1 MRMLEWARIIYDTG
15 APERAYQRVKSTG
28 GCPSV
33 RTYNTVTVRV
43 VGMYVWRGLRTE
55 QADAAG
61 RVPEASSA
69 PTARRLELQP
79 GDDYG
84 AAAAALVQKGW
95 GDAYVVHVGAR
106 SLELLCE
113 SMGASAANAEFN
125 TLMHRVLGIAEQVRY
140 CDRAA
145 NPRWNGRQDSFTN
158 PINCTWGFTRPPP
171 LPEAALFG
179 MGGGEL
185 PKCETDPAALLRS
198 RLEGP
203 TRTFSGTAN
212 SRYSTRDRAQTLF
225 RQYM

>member
-1 MRMLEWARIIYDTG
+1 MRIF
-15 APERAYQRVKSTG
+15 VG
-28 GCPSV
+28 GKDEAVEAMNLRPLIM
-33 RTYNTVTVRV
+33 TYRL
-43 VGMYVWRGLRTE
+43 GSK
-55 QADAAG
+55 AA
-61 RVPEASSA
+61 
-69 PTARRLELQP
+69 
-79 GDDYG
+79 
-84 AAAAALVQKGW
+84 
-95 GDAYVVHVGAR
+95 
-106 SLELLCE
+106 
-113 SMGASAANAEFN
+113 AEFN
-125 TLMHRVLGIAEQVRY
+125 ALHANANRTEHDEKAFRHRVLGIAEQVRY